1 VIDPNRT
8 LLGKWASPLN
18 RVRVYQTAEG
28 LDVETHE
35 HFEVANTR
43 VFYEDVQLVTIHRE
57 YGTLYLMLTGLFS
70 FGFLMLFAY
79 MATLG
84 EAGIIAGSVI
94 FIMIGLP
101 FTVAFLTRAFWG
113 VDVVTVFGRR
123 SKATLRFRFRKRHSR
138 EVYGKICAL
147 VRAAQRVTF
156 APPAA
161 GSVANATPAE
171 SPAPPIPDSVLL
183 PPPEQ

>member
-1 VIDPNRT
+1 MIDPNRT
-8 LLGKWASPLN
+8 LLGKWSSPLN
-18 RVRVYQTAEG
+18 RVRVYQTPDG

-57 YGTLYLMLTGLFS
+57 YGTLYLTLTGLFS
-70 FGFLMLFAY
+70 FGFLLLFGY
-79 MATLG
+79 MASLG
-84 EAGIIAGSVI
+84 EAGIVVGAVF
-94 FIMIGLP
+94 FILIGLP

-113 VDVVTVFGRR
+113 VDVITVFGRR
-123 SKATLRFRFRKRHSR
+123 SKATLRFKFRKRHAR

-147 VRAAQRVTF
+147 VRAAQRVTL
-156 APPAA
+156 PPE
-161 GSVANATPAE
+161 GREGNVTPAE
-171 SPAPPIPDSVLL
+171 SLAPPIPDSVLL